1 MPVENSTRNYRYHDS
16 LIRCSVSR
24 YARLVLLL
32 ALLAGVCSA
41 REKKDVI
48 QFGNG
53 DRITC
58 EIIKLE
64 KGYLYVKP
72 EYADGTVGMD
82 WSKISRVESSQ
93 SFVVADKAGERY
105 TGSLQSLVEGK
116 VEGKVEEKTPDQLA
130 ELEVQ
135 VVGPSASHV
144 IARNDVVEIHPT
156 DTTFWQN
163 LHGGVNAGLNYAK
176 QQNRTQYNFQSNA
189 KFERTKWLAAAN
201 YESSFSG
208 GGDISDLRN
217 DLRLNV
223 DRQLLSPRNFYM
235 GLADFLQSNEQQ
247 LDLRTTLGGAIG
259 HMFTYTNNSF
269 IGVFGGADWN
279 RERYSSEAT
288 VGRNGNSAEAVLGT
302 QVNFFRFK
310 TTNILADARVYPSL
324 TDLGRVR
331 FDLNTSMKLKLA
343 KDLYWTS
350 GFYLNFDS
358 RPPDNL
364 PKSDYG
370 STSGL
375 GWTF

>member
-1 MPVENSTRNYRYHDS
+1 MPVENSTRNCPYHNP
-16 LIRCSVSR
+16 LIRCSVWRS
-24 YARLVLLL
+24 ARMLLL
-32 ALLAGVCSA
+32 LVALAGVCSA

-48 QFGNG
+48 QFNNG

-58 EIIKLE
+58 EIIRLE
-64 KGYLYVKP
+64 KGYLYVKL

-82 WSKISRVESSQ
+82 WSKISRVETSQ
-93 SFVVADKAGERY
+93 TFVVADKAGERY
-105 TGSLQSLVEGK
+105 TGSLQSVVEGK
-116 VEGKVEEKTPDQLA
+116 TPEQLA
-130 ELEVQ
+130 EVQVQ
-135 VVGPSASHV
+135 VVGPSTSQV
-144 IARNDVVEIHPT
+144 IPANEVVEIHRT

-163 LHGGVNAGLNYAK
+163 LHGGMNVGLNYAK
-176 QQNRTQYNFQSNA
+176 QQSRTQYNFQSNA
-189 KFERTKWLAAAN
+189 AFERTKWRAAAD

-223 DRQLLSPRNFYM
+223 ARQLLSPRNFYM
-235 GLADFLQSNEQQ
+235 GIADFLQSNEQQ
-247 LDLRTTLGGAIG
+247 LDLRTTLGGAVG
-259 HMFTYTNNSF
+259 HMFSYTNNSF
-269 IGVFGGADWN
+269 IAVFGGADWN

-288 VGRNGNSAEAVLGT
+288 VDRNGNSAEAVLGT

-358 RPPDNL
+358 RPPQNL